1 MQLTPFFATLISCPT
16 SFLFLFSIFSL
27 VLGHEFINWEIN
39 LPSQT
44 PPCLVTKDLENF
56 RFHREVYAINVDG

>member
-1 MQLTPFFATLISCPT
+1 MQLTPFFATLISCPI
-16 SFLFLFSIFSL
+16 FSIFSL